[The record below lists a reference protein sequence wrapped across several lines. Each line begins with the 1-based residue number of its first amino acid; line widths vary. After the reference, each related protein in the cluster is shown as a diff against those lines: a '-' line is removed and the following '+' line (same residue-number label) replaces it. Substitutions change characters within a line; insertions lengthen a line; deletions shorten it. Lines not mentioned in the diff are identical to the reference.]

1 MESFE
6 NIKIGFVIYSIQDRE
21 PIEIDFEKNW
31 EEVRRA

>member
-21 PIEIDFEKNW
+21 PIEIDFEKDC
-31 EEVRRA
+31 EKVRRA